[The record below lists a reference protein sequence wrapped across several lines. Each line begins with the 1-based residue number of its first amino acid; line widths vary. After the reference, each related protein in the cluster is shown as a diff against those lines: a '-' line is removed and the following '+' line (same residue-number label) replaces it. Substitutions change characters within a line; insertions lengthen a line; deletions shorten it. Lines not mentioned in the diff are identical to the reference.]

1 MRGLQAARGTAIAA
15 VPRPDA
21 VIPAARARWLIGAIA
36 ILGYALDQG
45 SKAAVLAWLDPQDPV
60 RLLGGLLTFRLVFNP
75 GAAFSLGENLTVG
88 LTCLAIGALAFVL
101 LWMSPRVRNRLWA
114 VATGLLACGIAG
126 NLTDRL
132 FRPPGPFRGE
142 VVDFISLPYFA
153 IFNVADMCLVAAVVV
168 IIANSFFSPVTMA
181 GARVAPEGERPDSRS
196 GVKEVDAEGTKD
208 VGSERS

>member
-1 MRGLQAARGTAIAA
+1 MRHLQAARGTAIAA
-15 VPRPDA
+15 AKRPDA
-21 VIPAARARWLIGAIA
+21 IVPAAQARWLIGTIA

-45 SKAAVLAWLDPQDPV
+45 SKAAVLTWLDPQDPV
-60 RLLGGLLTFRLVFNP
+60 RLLGGLLAFRLVFNP

-101 LWMSPRVRNRLWA
+101 FWMSPRVRNRLWA

-132 FRPPGPFRGE
+132 LRPPGPFRGE

-153 IFNVADMCLVAAVVV
+153 IFNVADMCLVAAVVL

-181 GARVAPEGERPDSRS
+181 GTRVVPEGEPPDTK
-196 GVKEVDAEGTKD
+196 GEVDEVGAAGSKD
-208 VGSERS
+208 LGSDRP